1 MISHVV
7 CNCFAARC
15 VDVDLGGARDYAAM
29 NRLMDAADSK
39 TDALLTAGDPAV
51 FDVVDGGGDFA
62 GDGDVCG
69 DGVRDG
75 DGDGDGVRD
84 GVRDGDGDSVRDGHG
99 DGDGDGDDRAPVIIC
114 CDHAGLHIPAR
125 LGDLGLAAQA
135 MRTHIAFD
143 IGARQVSEL
152 LARRLRAPLLLANY
166 SRLVIDLN
174 RHLDDPT
181 LIPAVSDGV
190 EVPGNTGL
198 TAAQKQ
204 QRIDELFAP
213 YHAAYRALVDDLQA
227 QFARPLIVAVHS
239 FAPRMRGQVESRPWD
254 FGVLWEEQRAVA
266 EAVIANLRA
275 IGEEHGDLCIGDNQP
290 YHARAPRGYAMDA
303 HAQTRGVDMALIE
316 IRQDHIEQAAGQQWA
331 ADVVSR
337 AVAPLLNYAPAA
349 AAGARRVAGA

>member
-1 MISHVV
+1 
-7 CNCFAARC
+7 
-15 VDVDLGGARDYAAM
+15 LQ
-29 NRLMDAADSK
+29 
-39 TDALLTAGDPAV
+39 
-51 FDVVDGGGDFA
+51 
-62 GDGDVCG
+62 
-69 DGVRDG
+69 
-75 DGDGDGVRD
+75 
-84 GVRDGDGDSVRDGHG
+84 
-99 DGDGDGDDRAPVIIC
+99 
-114 CDHAGLHIPAR
+114 IPAR

-190 EVPGNTGL
+190 EIPGNTGL

-227 QFARPLIVAVHS
+227 RFARPLIVAVHS
-239 FAPRMRGQVESRPWD
+239 FAPRMRGQVEARPWD

-275 IGEEHGDLCIGDNQP
+275 IGEEHGGGLCIGDNQP

-316 IRQDHIEQAAGQQWA
+316 IRQDHIEHAAGQRWA
-331 ADVVSR
+331 ADVLYR
-337 AVAPLLNYAPAA
+337 AVAPLLRYAPAA
-349 AAGARRVAGA
+349 AAGKRIAAG

>member
-1 MISHVV
+1 
-7 CNCFAARC
+7 
-15 VDVDLGGARDYAAM
+15 M
-29 NRLMDAADSK
+29 NRLMDAADSQ

-51 FDVVDGGGDFA
+51 FDVVGGGDFA

-69 DGVRDG
+69 DGVRDSHGDG

-84 GVRDGDGDSVRDGHG
+84 GGGDIDGDSDA
-99 DGDGDGDDRAPVIIC
+99 RAPVIIC

-181 LIPAVSDGV
+181 LIPTFSDGV
-190 EVPGNTGL
+190 EIPGNTGL

-239 FAPRMRGQVESRPWD
+239 FAPRMRGQVEARPWD

-275 IGEEHGDLCIGDNQP
+275 IGEDDGGDLCIGDNQP
-290 YHARAPRGYAMDA
+290 YHARAPRGYAMHA

-316 IRQDHIEQAAGQQWA
+316 IRQDHIEQAAGQRWA
-331 ADVVSR
+331 ADVLYR

-349 AAGARRVAGA
+349 VAGARRVAGA